1 MDSNLWIRF
10 FNIGKLGFRYQNG
23 RWVSIGLRSLTMTPA
38 VLLTDRSW
46 PFSIFLVMVTTMSP
60 AFCVSVISSPFRAT
74 VHWKKNFNVLE
85 FLYLFTINPIFP
97 KIKLKPDIGILR
109 TEHESDNAPLKWSPA
124 IGSVVEAFVD
134 VKHTNNHGLILWAIL
149 SSLVVQ
155 FIYSNLPNESKRI
168 GPLASEVDSGHTVTI
183 FGGKGYQE
191 TYKTPQYSM
200 VANIKSLT
208 TISLLDLP

>member
-1 MDSNLWIRF
+1 MVDECP
-10 FNIGKLGFRYQNG
+10 LGWGALQWPRLFYLQTG
-23 RWVSIGLRSLTMTPA
+23 AGRSLSS
-38 VLLTDRSW
+38 LLWSQQC
-46 PFSIFLVMVTTMSP
+46 PPPSVSQSFLRHSERRCTE
-60 AFCVSVISSPFRAT
+60 
-74 VHWKKNFNVLE
+74 KKYFLNVLE

-97 KIKLKPDIGILR
+97 QIKLKPDIGILR
-109 TEHESDNAPLKWSPA
+109 TEHKSDNAPLKWSPA

-134 VKHTNNHGLILWAIL
+134 VKHTYNHGLILWAIL

-168 GPLASEVDSGHTVTI
+168 GPLASEDDSGHTVTI

-208 TISLLDLP
+208 TNSLLDLPLEAGLSEIRSRTPPQS